1 MMRLIKLLLVF
12 LPLLGGGLLGF
23 ALGAGPLP
31 VLGNLILHVV
41 YGSVLGALYA
51 PGSDSIVDSPSHR
64 PTGDD
69 VWAVPSAERGA
80 ARGMLFG
87 LGLGVVFGTI
97 GALLSSVT
105 GAQGLGLNPLAIVV
119 AIALTGAAFG
129 AMAGSLSRAD

>member
-1 MMRLIKLLLVF
+1 MKDAQVL
-12 LPLLGGGLLGF
+12 
-23 ALGAGPLP
+23 AGPVGMP
-31 VLGNLILHVV
+31 V
-41 YGSVLGALYA
+41 SVTMSRALLA
-51 PGSDSIVDSPSHR
+51 GFVASVSIVDSPSHR

-129 AMAGSLSRAD
+129 AMAGSLSRA